1 MSFDLYTSATP
12 NGYKISI
19 MLEELKLKYKV
30 HKIDL
35 GKETQKEEWFL
46 KLNPNGRIPVL
57 KDNENNKVIFES
69 GAILYYLAI
78 KYNKFFFEEKR
89 TEIMQWLMFQMSA
102 IGPMQGQANVFFRY
116 MDEKI
121 PIAISR
127 YQNECRRLYE
137 VLDKQLQDNKWI
149 CGEYSI
155 ADIATWPWIKIY
167 FWAGIDISN
176 LDNLT
181 RWMDQM
187 EKRKACKA
195 GILVPKRE
203 SSKKVVKNVKNILP
217 VSYTHLTLPTT

>member
-12 NGYKISI
+12 NGYKVSI

-30 HKIDL
+30 HRIDL
-35 GKETQKEEWFL
+35 GKQTQKEEWFL

-69 GAILYYLAI
+69 GAILYYLAV

-89 TEIMQWLMFQMSA
+89 IEIMQWLMFQMSA

-121 PIAISR
+121 PVAISR

-137 VLDKQLQDNKWI
+137 VLDKQLQENKWI

-176 LDNLT
+176 LDNLS
-181 RWMDQM
+181 RWMEQM

-203 SSKKVVKNVKNILP
+203 SSKKVVKNVKNILQ
-217 VSYTHLTLPTT
+217 T

>member
-12 NGYKISI
+12 NGYKVSI

-35 GKETQKEEWFL
+35 GKQTQKEEWFL

-89 TEIMQWLMFQMSA
+89 TEIMQWLMFQMSG

-121 PIAISR
+121 PAAISR

-176 LDNLT
+176 LDNLS

-187 EKRKACKA
+187 DRRKACKA

-203 SSKKVVKNVKNILP
+203 SSKKVVKNVKNILQ
-217 VSYTHLTLPTT
+217 T

>member
-12 NGYKISI
+12 NGYKVSI
-19 MLEELKLKYKV
+19 MLEELKLKYKA

-35 GKETQKEEWFL
+35 GKQTQKEEWFL

-89 TEIMQWLMFQMSA
+89 TEIMQWLMFQMSG

-121 PIAISR
+121 PVAISR

-176 LDNLT
+176 LDNLS
-181 RWMDQM
+181 RWMGQM
-187 EKRKACKA
+187 ERRKACKA
-195 GILVPKRE
+195 GILMPKRE
-203 SSKKVVKNVKNILP
+203 SSKKVVKNVKNILQ
-217 VSYTHLTLPTT
+217 T

>member
-12 NGYKISI
+12 NGYKVSI

-35 GKETQKEEWFL
+35 GKQTQKEEWFL

-89 TEIMQWLMFQMSA
+89 TEIMQWLMFQMSG

-121 PIAISR
+121 PVAISR

-176 LDNLT
+176 LDNLS

-187 EKRKACKA
+187 ERRKACKA

-203 SSKKVVKNVKNILP
+203 SSKKVVKNVKNILQ
-217 VSYTHLTLPTT
+217 T

>member
-12 NGYKISI
+12 NGYKVSI

-35 GKETQKEEWFL
+35 GKQTQKEKWFL

-89 TEIMQWLMFQMSA
+89 TEIMQWLMFQMSG

-121 PIAISR
+121 PVAISR

-155 ADIATWPWIKIY
+155 ADIATWPWIKIH

-176 LDNLT
+176 LDNLS

-187 EKRKACKA
+187 ESRKACKA

-203 SSKKVVKNVKNILP
+203 SSKKVVKNVKNILQ
-217 VSYTHLTLPTT
+217 T

>member
-12 NGYKISI
+12 NGYKVSI

-35 GKETQKEEWFL
+35 GKQTQKEEWFL

-89 TEIMQWLMFQMSA
+89 TEIMQWLMFQMSG

-121 PIAISR
+121 PVAISR

-176 LDNLT
+176 LDNLS
-181 RWMDQM
+181 RWMGQM
-187 EKRKACKA
+187 ERRKACKA

-203 SSKKVVKNVKNILP
+203 SSKKVVKNVKNILQ
-217 VSYTHLTLPTT
+217 T

>member
-12 NGYKISI
+12 NGYKVSI

-35 GKETQKEEWFL
+35 GKQTQKEEWFL

-89 TEIMQWLMFQMSA
+89 TDIMQWLMFQMSG

-121 PIAISR
+121 PVAISR

-137 VLDKQLQDNKWI
+137 VIDKQLQNNKWI

-176 LDNLT
+176 LDNLS

-187 EKRKACKA
+187 ERRKACKA

-203 SSKKVVKNVKNILP
+203 SSKKVVKNVKNILQ
-217 VSYTHLTLPTT
+217 T

>member
-1 MSFDLYTSATP
+1 MTFDLYTSATP
-12 NGYKISI
+12 NGYKVSI

-35 GKETQKEEWFL
+35 GKQTQKEEWFL

-116 MDEKI
+116 MDKKI
-121 PIAISR
+121 PVAISR

-176 LDNLT
+176 LDNLI

-203 SSKKVVKNVKNILP
+203 SSKKVVKNVKNILQ
-217 VSYTHLTLPTT
+217 T

>member
-1 MSFDLYTSATP
+1 MTFDLYTSATP
-12 NGYKISI
+12 NGYKVSI

-35 GKETQKEEWFL
+35 GKQTQKEKWFL

-89 TEIMQWLMFQMSA
+89 TEIMQWLMFQMSG

-121 PIAISR
+121 PVAISR

-176 LDNLT
+176 LDNLS
-181 RWMDQM
+181 RWMHQM

-203 SSKKVVKNVKNILP
+203 SSKKVVKNVKNILQ
-217 VSYTHLTLPTT
+217 T

>member
-12 NGYKISI
+12 NGYKVSI

-35 GKETQKEEWFL
+35 GKQTQKEEWFL

-78 KYNKFFFEEKR
+78 KYNKFFLEEKR
-89 TEIMQWLMFQMSA
+89 TEIMQWLMFQMSG

-121 PIAISR
+121 PVAISR

-176 LDNLT
+176 LDNLN
-181 RWMDQM
+181 RWMHQM
-187 EKRKACKA
+187 ERRKACKA
-195 GILVPKRE
+195 GTLIPKRE
-203 SSKKVVKNVKNILP
+203 SSKKIVKNVKNILQN
-217 VSYTHLTLPTT
+217 

>member
-12 NGYKISI
+12 NGYKVSI

-35 GKETQKEEWFL
+35 GKQTQKEEWFL

-69 GAILYYLAI
+69 GAILYYLAV
-78 KYNKFFFEEKR
+78 KYNKYFFEEKR

-121 PIAISR
+121 PVAISR

-137 VLDKQLQDNKWI
+137 VLDKQLQNNKWI

-187 EKRKACKA
+187 ERRKACKA

-203 SSKKVVKNVKNILP
+203 SSKKVVKNVKNILQ
-217 VSYTHLTLPTT
+217 T

>member
-1 MSFDLYTSATP
+1 MTFDLYTSATP
-12 NGYKISI
+12 NGYKVSI

-35 GKETQKEEWFL
+35 GKQTQKEEWFL

-78 KYNKFFFEEKR
+78 KYNKFFIEEKR
-89 TEIMQWLMFQMSA
+89 TEIMQWLMFQMSG

-121 PIAISR
+121 PVAISR

-137 VLDKQLQDNKWI
+137 VLDKQLKYNKWI
-149 CGEYSI
+149 CGKYSI

-176 LDNLT
+176 LDNLI

-203 SSKKVVKNVKNILP
+203 SSKKVVKNVKNILQ
-217 VSYTHLTLPTT
+217 T

>member
-1 MSFDLYTSATP
+1 MTFDLYTSATP
-12 NGYKISI
+12 NGYKVSI

-35 GKETQKEEWFL
+35 GKQTQKEEWFL
-46 KLNPNGRIPVL
+46 NLNPNGRIPVL

-78 KYNKFFFEEKR
+78 KYNKFFCEEKR
-89 TEIMQWLMFQMSA
+89 TEIMQWLMFQMSG

-121 PIAISR
+121 PVAISR

-137 VLDKQLQDNKWI
+137 VLDKQLKTNKWI

-176 LDNLT
+176 LHNLT
-181 RWMDQM
+181 RWMEQM

-203 SSKKVVKNVKNILP
+203 SSKKVVKNVKNILQ
-217 VSYTHLTLPTT
+217 T

>member
-12 NGYKISI
+12 NGYKVSI

-35 GKETQKEEWFL
+35 GKQTQKEEWFL

-121 PIAISR
+121 PVAISR

-176 LDNLT
+176 LDNLS

-187 EKRKACKA
+187 ERRKACKA

-203 SSKKVVKNVKNILP
+203 SSKKVVKNVKNILQ
-217 VSYTHLTLPTT
+217 T

>member
-1 MSFDLYTSATP
+1 MTFDLYTSATP
-12 NGYKISI
+12 NGYKVSI

-35 GKETQKEEWFL
+35 GKQTQKEKWFL

-78 KYNKFFFEEKR
+78 KYNKFFIEEKR
-89 TEIMQWLMFQMSA
+89 TEIMQWLMFQMSG

-121 PIAISR
+121 PVAISR

-176 LDNLT
+176 LDNLS
-181 RWMDQM
+181 RWMKQM
-187 EKRKACKA
+187 ERRKACKV
-195 GILVPKRE
+195 GILVPKRD
-203 SSKKVVKNVKNILP
+203 SSKKVAKNVKNILQ
-217 VSYTHLTLPTT
+217 T

>member
-12 NGYKISI
+12 NGYKVSI

-35 GKETQKEEWFL
+35 GKQTQKEEWFL

-57 KDNENNKVIFES
+57 KDNENDKVIFES

-89 TEIMQWLMFQMSA
+89 TEIMQWLMFQMSG

-121 PIAISR
+121 PVAISR

-176 LDNLT
+176 LDNLS
-181 RWMDQM
+181 RWMGQM
-187 EKRKACKA
+187 ERRKACKA

-203 SSKKVVKNVKNILP
+203 SSKKVVKNVKNILQ
-217 VSYTHLTLPTT
+217 T

>member
-1 MSFDLYTSATP
+1 MTFDLYTSATP
-12 NGYKISI
+12 NGYKVSI

-35 GKETQKEEWFL
+35 GKQTQKEEWFL

-121 PIAISR
+121 PVAISR

-176 LDNLT
+176 LDNLS

-187 EKRKACKA
+187 ESRKACKA

-203 SSKKVVKNVKNILP
+203 SSKKVVKNVKNILQ
-217 VSYTHLTLPTT
+217 T

>member
-12 NGYKISI
+12 NGYKVSI

-35 GKETQKEEWFL
+35 GKQTQKEEWFL

-89 TEIMQWLMFQMSA
+89 IEIMQWLMFQMSA

-121 PIAISR
+121 PVAISR

-149 CGEYSI
+149 CEEYSI
-155 ADIATWPWIKIY
+155 ADIATWPWVKIY

-176 LDNLT
+176 LDNLS

-187 EKRKACKA
+187 ERRKACKA
-195 GILVPKRE
+195 GVLVPKRE
-203 SSKKVVKNVKNILP
+203 SSKKVVKNVKNILQ
-217 VSYTHLTLPTT
+217 T

>member
-12 NGYKISI
+12 NGYKVSI
-19 MLEELKLKYKV
+19 MLEELRLEYKV
-30 HKIDL
+30 NKIDL
-35 GKETQKEEWFL
+35 GKQTQKEEWFL

-78 KYNKFFFEEKR
+78 KYNKFFLEEKR

-121 PIAISR
+121 PVAISR

-176 LDNLT
+176 LDNLN
-181 RWMDQM
+181 RWMHQM
-187 EKRKACKA
+187 ERRKACKA
-195 GILVPKRE
+195 GTLIPKRE
-203 SSKKVVKNVKNILP
+203 SSKKIVKNVKNILQN
-217 VSYTHLTLPTT
+217 

>member
-1 MSFDLYTSATP
+1 MTFDLYTSATP
-12 NGYKISI
+12 NGYKVSI

-35 GKETQKEEWFL
+35 GKQTQKEEWFL

-78 KYNKFFFEEKR
+78 KYNKFFLEEKR
-89 TEIMQWLMFQMSA
+89 TEIMQWLMFQMSG

-121 PIAISR
+121 PVAISR

-137 VLDKQLQDNKWI
+137 VLDKQLKYNKWI
-149 CGEYSI
+149 CGKYSI

-176 LDNLT
+176 LDNLI

-203 SSKKVVKNVKNILP
+203 SSKKVVKNVKNILQ
-217 VSYTHLTLPTT
+217 T

>member
-12 NGYKISI
+12 NGYKVSI

-35 GKETQKEEWFL
+35 GKQTQKEEWFL

-78 KYNKFFFEEKR
+78 KYNKFFFKEKR
-89 TEIMQWLMFQMSA
+89 IEIMQWLMFQMSG

-121 PIAISR
+121 PVAISR

-137 VLDKQLQDNKWI
+137 VLDKQLQDNEWI

-176 LDNLT
+176 LDNLS
-181 RWMDQM
+181 RWMKQM
-187 EKRKACKA
+187 QRRKACRA
-195 GILVPKRE
+195 GILIPKRE
-203 SSKKVVKNVKNILP
+203 SSKKVVKNVKNILQ
-217 VSYTHLTLPTT
+217 T

>member
-12 NGYKISI
+12 NGYKVSI

-35 GKETQKEEWFL
+35 GKQTQKEEWFL

-89 TEIMQWLMFQMSA
+89 TEIMQWLMFQMSG

-121 PIAISR
+121 PVAISR

-176 LDNLT
+176 LDNLS
-181 RWMDQM
+181 RWMRQM

-195 GILVPKRE
+195 GVLVPKRE
-203 SSKKVVKNVKNILP
+203 SSKKVVKNVKNILQ
-217 VSYTHLTLPTT
+217 T

>member
-12 NGYKISI
+12 NGYKVSI

-35 GKETQKEEWFL
+35 GKQTQKEEWFL

-89 TEIMQWLMFQMSA
+89 TESKQWLMFQMSA

-121 PIAISR
+121 PVAISR

-176 LDNLT
+176 LDNLS

-187 EKRKACKA
+187 ERRKACKA

-203 SSKKVVKNVKNILP
+203 SSKKVVKNVKNILQ
-217 VSYTHLTLPTT
+217 T

>member
-1 MSFDLYTSATP
+1 MTIDLYTSPTP
-12 NGYKISI
+12 NGYKVSI
-19 MLEELKLKYKV
+19 LLEELNVKYNV

-35 GKETQKEEWFL
+35 GKQDQKQAWFL
-46 KLNPNGRIPVL
+46 KLNPNGRIPVI
-57 KDNENNKVIFES
+57 KDLENNKVIFES
-69 GAILYYLAI
+69 GAILYYLAT
-78 KYNKFFFEEKR
+78 KYKKFLPEKNKI
-89 TEIMQWLMFQMSA
+89 EIMQWLMFQMSG

-121 PIAISR
+121 PVAISR

-176 LDNLT
+176 LDNLS

-187 EKRKACKA
+187 ERRKACKA

-203 SSKKVVKNVKNILP
+203 SSKKVVKNVKNILQ
-217 VSYTHLTLPTT
+217 T